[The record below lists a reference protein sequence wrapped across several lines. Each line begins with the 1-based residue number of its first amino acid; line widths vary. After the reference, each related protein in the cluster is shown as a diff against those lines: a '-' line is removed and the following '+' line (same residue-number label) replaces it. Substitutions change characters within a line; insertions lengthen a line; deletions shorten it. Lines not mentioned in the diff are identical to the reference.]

1 MPFNFFKKKKKPDW
15 GAQFCFKSSDDFVV
29 VVRKPV

>member
-1 MPFNFFKKKKKPDW
+1 MPSNFFKKKKPDW

-29 VVRKPV
+29 VVGKPV